1 MPDAIAT
8 RRLLR
13 ALAVT
18 QANSA
23 TICATLDAW
32 RRGRPSPYLTSG
44 PHLYIEAVQ
53 GFDAG
58 VWEPLGRAYAD
69 WLRRRGATVR
79 DVAVIRAW
87 RRIRRRSH

>member
-1 MPDAIAT
+1 MPDAGAT
-8 RRLLR
+8 RRLLL
-13 ALAVT
+13 AVAVT
-18 QANSA
+18 QANTA

-58 VWEPLGRAYAD
+58 VWVVLGRAYARY
-69 WLRRRGATVR
+69 LRGRGATVR
-79 DVAVIRAW
+79 DAAVIRAW
-87 RRIRRRSH
+87 RRIRYRRH